1 MRIVIIGSGKVG
13 YQIATSLSREK
24 HDIVVVDTDQE
35 VLNRL
40 NENIDVL
47 TIRGNGIST
56 KVLEEAGV
64 KNSDLFIAVTNSD
77 EVNMVACITAK
88 QMADIKAIARIR
100 DPEYANELNFIKEK
114 FGIDYIIN
122 PEKATAKAIIGHI
135 MNTYS
140 GSVEDFAKGRVRM
153 IEVPVKNGIFMAGKQ
168 IKDLIM
174 PKNMLI
180 GAISRDGKIIIPNGE
195 DYILEADTLY
205 IIGMKD
211 SIAEFCNMINMPQLG
226 KVRKV
231 MIVGGGRIGY
241 YLTKFLVDIGISVK
255 LIEQDIDRCKELSD
269 ILGDGALIL
278 NGDGT
283 NIELLE
289 MEKVNEVDVFISVT
303 GYDEENLLV
312 SLLAKRLGAKK
323 VIAKVSRP
331 NYTSIIETIG
341 VDVAVS
347 PRLITASDILRY
359 IRGERIL
366 SVSLLM
372 EGEAEVLELIVGK
385 KSVSVNKTL
394 RDIKFP
400 HGVLVSSIVRQ
411 GSVIIPDGNTQL
423 RGGDRVIIFSLQPS
437 IEKTRAL
444 FAEPIGGSKDEPYVD
459 SKGFGRSINM

>member
-1 MRIVIIGSGKVG
+1 
-13 YQIATSLSREK
+13 
-24 HDIVVVDTDQE
+24 
-35 VLNRL
+35 
-40 NENIDVL
+40 
-47 TIRGNGIST
+47 
-56 KVLEEAGV
+56 
-64 KNSDLFIAVTNSD
+64 
-77 EVNMVACITAK
+77 
-88 QMADIKAIARIR
+88 
-100 DPEYANELNFIKEK
+100 
-114 FGIDYIIN
+114 
-122 PEKATAKAIIGHI
+122 
-135 MNTYS
+135 
-140 GSVEDFAKGRVRM
+140 
-153 IEVPVKNGIFMAGKQ
+153 MAGKQ

-347 PRLITASDILRY
+347 PLNN
-359 IRGERIL
+359 G
-366 SVSLLM
+366 
-372 EGEAEVLELIVGK
+372 
-385 KSVSVNKTL
+385 
-394 RDIKFP
+394 
-400 HGVLVSSIVRQ
+400 
-411 GSVIIPDGNTQL
+411 
-423 RGGDRVIIFSLQPS
+423 
-437 IEKTRAL
+437 
-444 FAEPIGGSKDEPYVD
+444 
-459 SKGFGRSINM
+459 

>member
-153 IEVPVKNGIFMAGKQ
+153 IEVPVKTGFLWQENR
-168 IKDLIM
+168 
-174 PKNMLI
+174 
-180 GAISRDGKIIIPNGE
+180 SKI
-195 DYILEADTLY
+195 
-205 IIGMKD
+205 
-211 SIAEFCNMINMPQLG
+211 
-226 KVRKV
+226 
-231 MIVGGGRIGY
+231 
-241 YLTKFLVDIGISVK
+241 
-255 LIEQDIDRCKELSD
+255 
-269 ILGDGALIL
+269 
-278 NGDGT
+278 
-283 NIELLE
+283 
-289 MEKVNEVDVFISVT
+289 
-303 GYDEENLLV
+303 
-312 SLLAKRLGAKK
+312 
-323 VIAKVSRP
+323 
-331 NYTSIIETIG
+331 
-341 VDVAVS
+341 
-347 PRLITASDILRY
+347 
-359 IRGERIL
+359 
-366 SVSLLM
+366 
-372 EGEAEVLELIVGK
+372 
-385 KSVSVNKTL
+385 
-394 RDIKFP
+394 
-400 HGVLVSSIVRQ
+400 
-411 GSVIIPDGNTQL
+411 
-423 RGGDRVIIFSLQPS
+423 
-437 IEKTRAL
+437 
-444 FAEPIGGSKDEPYVD
+444 
-459 SKGFGRSINM
+459 

>member
-1 MRIVIIGSGKVG
+1 
-13 YQIATSLSREK
+13 
-24 HDIVVVDTDQE
+24 
-35 VLNRL
+35 
-40 NENIDVL
+40 
-47 TIRGNGIST
+47 
-56 KVLEEAGV
+56 
-64 KNSDLFIAVTNSD
+64 
-77 EVNMVACITAK
+77 MVACITAK

-241 YLTKFLVDIGISVK
+241 YLTKFLVDIGI
-255 LIEQDIDRCKELSD
+255 C
-269 ILGDGALIL
+269 
-278 NGDGT
+278 
-283 NIELLE
+283 
-289 MEKVNEVDVFISVT
+289 
-303 GYDEENLLV
+303 
-312 SLLAKRLGAKK
+312 
-323 VIAKVSRP
+323 
-331 NYTSIIETIG
+331 
-341 VDVAVS
+341 
-347 PRLITASDILRY
+347 
-359 IRGERIL
+359 
-366 SVSLLM
+366 
-372 EGEAEVLELIVGK
+372 
-385 KSVSVNKTL
+385 
-394 RDIKFP
+394 
-400 HGVLVSSIVRQ
+400 
-411 GSVIIPDGNTQL
+411 
-423 RGGDRVIIFSLQPS
+423 
-437 IEKTRAL
+437 
-444 FAEPIGGSKDEPYVD
+444 
-459 SKGFGRSINM
+459 